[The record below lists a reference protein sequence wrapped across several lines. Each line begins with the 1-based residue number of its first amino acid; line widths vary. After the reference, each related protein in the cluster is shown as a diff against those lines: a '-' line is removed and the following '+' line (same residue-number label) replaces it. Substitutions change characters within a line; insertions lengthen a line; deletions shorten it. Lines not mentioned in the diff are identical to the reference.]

1 MSLIDAIGAA
11 TAAGKS
17 FILYVRRP
25 RRNSVLVVEKRQ
37 GQEQDLI
44 RELAAS

>member
-17 FILYVRRP
+17 FILYVRP
-25 RRNSVLVVEKRQ
+25 VLVVEKR
-37 GQEQDLI
+37 
-44 RELAAS
+44 